1 MYVIHYS
8 KDVYIPQVHLSVLVF
23 IEALETE
30 KKIQMFRNNNI
41 KRNRTCS
48 NIDRKKIVKEKGNKT
63 ANATE
68 TNRQSLSQELAKL
81 MSFECVSTPCPHS
94 AGDQKSN

>member
-1 MYVIHYS
+1 
-8 KDVYIPQVHLSVLVF
+8 
-23 IEALETE
+23 
-30 KKIQMFRNNNI
+30 MFRNNNI
-41 KRNRTCS
+41 KKETGRAQILTE
-48 NIDRKKIVKEKGNKT
+48 KKIVKEKGNKT